1 MEQKPAELTFKIQD
15 MDCVE
20 EVSILKRELSP
31 LVGGEERLFFDVLNR
46 RMTVKPSSVEVSAAA
61 IIQAIGQTG
70 MRAEIWDAKKKQTTS
85 ASFWSRQGRS
95 LLTGLSGLLMG
106 SAFLTHVYLTGS
118 FSAALGA
125 EEATNGSMPLPV
137 RLQYLTAIL
146 TGIWFVLPKAWFALK
161 RLRPDMNLLMCIA
174 VIGALLIDEWFEA
187 AAVAFLFAFSQLLE
201 AWSVGRARKAVAA
214 LMDLT
219 TPIARIRDAEGN
231 ETTVTPEAVEVG
243 TIFLI
248 RPGEKIPLDGRIIKG
263 SSEVNQAPI
272 TGESIPVN
280 KQINDEIFAGTIN
293 GDALLEAKCTKLA
306 ENTVLAQIIRMVG
319 EAQTRRAPSELWVE
333 KFAKVYTPIVMAV
346 ALLMLLVLPTLF
358 HLTWHDSLYRAL
370 VLLVIACPCALVI
383 STPVSIV
390 AALAAAA
397 RNGVLIKGGVFVEA
411 PSKLRALALDKTGT
425 LTQGKPVVTKIVPL
439 NGHTEA
445 ELLERA
451 AALEAH
457 SNHPLAIAILDAA
470 EEQQVTYQAA
480 EAYQIIQGKGATAL
494 INGREFW
501 LGSHRYLEERKEETA
516 EVHQQLEEL
525 SNAGQTVVVIGNE
538 THVCGFIALADRV
551 RETSTE
557 VIRQL
562 HQAGIERVV
571 MLTGDNAGTAQA
583 VGDEVGIDAV
593 HSELLPEDKVAVI
606 EALVKEFQYVAMVG
620 DGVNDAPAMSRS
632 SLGIAMGVA
641 GSDVAIESADIALM
655 TDDLTKIPW
664 LIGHSHRTLK
674 IIRQNIIFALSIK
687 VLFMILMVLNHASL
701 WAAIAADM
709 GASLLVI
716 FNGLRLLQAQ
726 STAKIKDA

>member
-95 LLTGLSGLLMG
+95 LLTGLSGLLMS

-137 RLQYLTAIL
+137 RLQYLAAIL

-219 TPIARIRDAEGN
+219 TPIARIRDAQGN

-525 SNAGQTVVVIGNE
+525 SNAGQTVVVIGND

-551 RETSTE
+551 RETSAE

-593 HSELLPEDKVAVI
+593 HSELLPEDKVTVI
-606 EALVKEFQYVAMVG
+606 EVLVKEYQYVAMVG